1 MHEKNSIYLDVF
13 QDPQVAIPKG
23 TFLAILVTT
32 LSYIWFAFTA
42 GAIVVRDAS
51 GNETLVQN
59 YTELITNCNFTEK
72 GKCEYGL
79 MNSMEVSFALGFTLL
94 IQ

>member
-1 MHEKNSIYLDVF
+1 MYEKISIYLNVF

-42 GAIVVRDAS
+42 GAVVVRDAN
-51 GNETLVQN
+51 GNGTLVQN
-59 YTELITNCNFTEK
+59 YTELITNCTFSEK

-79 MNSMEVSFALGFTLL
+79 MNSMEVRFALCLKLFL
-94 IQ
+94 